1 MFNQLLMVFGVFC
14 CLLGAAILFGT
25 AGTSDDSVLAGGV
38 MLSLGIIVSSVS
50 FGTWLRWRKYLN
62 TKATHNDA
70 ELMSDLKLPASAVI
84 RPLAPKSSQDRPY
97 ERRRSQ
103 RIMVQVAVLLGI
115 ETPNQERPGTL
126 GFTTWVNAHGGL
138 LESPVRIRPGQ
149 RITLV
154 IPQSGKEARCR
165 VLQVQRASEESFATV
180 FEFDR
185 QSPEFWPIASPPLDW
200 AVVASVP

>member
-1 MFNQLLMVFGVFC
+1 MFNQLLMVFGVLC

-38 MLSLGIIVSSVS
+38 MLSLGIIVTSVS

-70 ELMSDLKLPASAVI
+70 ELMSDLKLPAVI
-84 RPLAPKSSQDRPY
+84 RPLALKSSHDRAPY

-115 ETPNQERPGTL
+115 ETPNQERPPTL

-154 IPQSGKEARCR
+154 IPQSRKEARCR
-165 VLQVQRASEESFATV
+165 VLQVQRASEESFATA

-200 AVVASVP
+200 VVVASVR

>member
-14 CLLGAAILFGT
+14 CLLGAAILFGA
-25 AGTSDDSVLAGGV
+25 AGTSDNSVLAGGV
-38 MLSLGIIVSSVS
+38 MLSLGIIVTSVS

-62 TKATHNDA
+62 TKPTHNDA
-70 ELMSDLKLPASAVI
+70 ELMSNLKLPAVI
-84 RPLAPKSSQDRPY
+84 RPLALQSSHDRTPY

-115 ETPNQERPGTL
+115 ETPNQEPPPTL

-154 IPQSGKEARCR
+154 IPQSRKEARCR
-165 VLQVQRASEESFATV
+165 VRQVQRASEESFATT

-200 AVVASVP
+200 AVAAPVR

>member
-1 MFNQLLMVFGVFC
+1 MFNQLLMVFGVLC
-14 CLLGAAILFGT
+14 CLLGAAVLFGT
-25 AGTSDDSVLAGGV
+25 AGTSDASVLAGGA
-38 MLSLGIIVSSVS
+38 MLSLGIIVTSVS
-50 FGTWLRWRKYLN
+50 FGTWLRWRKYLT

-70 ELMSDLKLPASAVI
+70 ELMSNHKLPAAI
-84 RPLAPKSSQDRPY
+84 RPLALKSSHDRTPY

-115 ETPNQERPGTL
+115 ETPNQERPATL

-154 IPQSGKEARCR
+154 IPQSRKEAGCR
-165 VLQVQRASEESFATV
+165 VLRVQRASEESFATV

-200 AVVASVP
+200 AVVASLR

>member
-1 MFNQLLMVFGVFC
+1 MFNQLLMAFGVLC

-25 AGTSDDSVLAGGV
+25 AGTSDASVLAGGV
-38 MLSLGIIVSSVS
+38 MLSLGIIVTSVS
-50 FGTWLRWRKYLN
+50 FGTWLRWRKYLK
-62 TKATHNDA
+62 TKATHNA
-70 ELMSDLKLPASAVI
+70 GLMSDLKSPAVI
-84 RPLAPKSSQDRPY
+84 RPLGLKSSHDRAPH

-115 ETPNQERPGTL
+115 ETPNQERPPTL

-138 LESPVRIRPGQ
+138 LESPVWIRPGQ
-149 RITLV
+149 RITLA
-154 IPQSGKEARCR
+154 IPQSRKEARCR
-165 VLQVQRASEESFATV
+165 VLRVQRASEESFATA

-200 AVVASVP
+200 AVVASVR

>member
-1 MFNQLLMVFGVFC
+1 MFNQLLMVFGVLC
-14 CLLGAAILFGT
+14 CLLGAAILFGI

-38 MLSLGIIVSSVS
+38 MLSLGIIVTSVS
-50 FGTWLRWRKYLN
+50 FGTWLRWRKYLQ
-62 TKATHNDA
+62 TKATHSDA
-70 ELMSDLKLPASAVI
+70 ELLSDHKLPAVI
-84 RPLAPKSSQDRPY
+84 RPLALKSSHDRTPY

-115 ETPNQERPGTL
+115 ETPNQERPPTL

-154 IPQSGKEARCR
+154 IPQSRKEARCR

-200 AVVASVP
+200 AVVASGR